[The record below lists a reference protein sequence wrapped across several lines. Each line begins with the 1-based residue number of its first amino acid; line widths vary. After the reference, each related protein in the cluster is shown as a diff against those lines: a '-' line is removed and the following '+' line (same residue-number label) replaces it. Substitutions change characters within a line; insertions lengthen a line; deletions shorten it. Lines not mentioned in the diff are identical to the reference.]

1 MGILFDVN
9 IRFQTASMIILLLI
23 TADYLRNPHLKLL
36 STKSFM
42 ILLWITGA
50 NLVFDVAT
58 VYTITHLSIVPPAIN
73 RLMHQLFIA
82 SIIAAIF
89 ANYIYVLMLSRNQK
103 RLSRGHLIFSI
114 APLVVSAFVVL
125 FGKLKYH
132 VAEDSAYSYGSMVTM
147 IYICGVFYLI
157 LTVILSV
164 RRDTCLDHNQRVSVR
179 VGLALWLT
187 AMLIQFF
194 FPHLLISGFGLTLL
208 VLSVYFSFE
217 NQKENYDP
225 ETHCFSRTAFH
236 RVMDE
241 NYEKKQPLCLINA
254 VCINHSHISS
264 TLGHDMGYSAIASAA
279 DIISKTAKLPVFHS
293 RANCL
298 SIFFEG
304 SEENAAKLAKKLE
317 TDLWEIKFTQIS
329 PDFRVNVVDLR
340 KYAETSDEAC
350 SFITFMIGESLYA
363 DKNVIVLNEKIAS
376 KKHRRDRIEK
386 LVADAVENNG
396 FEMYYQPI
404 FSTEKGT
411 FHSAEALIRMRSTSE
426 LGYIS
431 PEEFIPIAEEKG
443 MIFDIGDAVVEQVAE
458 FAKRSEVVS
467 QKLDFIEV
475 NLSGLQAA
483 SPDLDKRLEQI
494 LRKYGIS
501 PSFINLEIT
510 ETAVIGSEDVFSENI
525 SSLRRIG
532 FSFSMDDF
540 GTGYSNLSQITKINY
555 DLVKIDKSLIWPA
568 FGENR
573 SEKAEK
579 LLSSVISMLKAIGA
593 KIVAE
598 GIETEE
604 MAEYLTDKGVDY
616 LQGYFF
622 SKPVPEDTFVEILR
636 SAE

>member
-9 IRFQTASMIILLLI
+9 IRFQIASMVILLLI

-50 NLVFDVAT
+50 NLVFDIAT
-58 VYTITHLSIVPPAIN
+58 VYTITHMNIVPPAIN

-82 SIIAAIF
+82 SVIAAIF

-103 RLSRGHLIFSI
+103 RLSRSHLFFCIF
-114 APLVVSAFVVL
+114 PLIVSAFVIL
-125 FGKLKYH
+125 FGQLKYH
-132 VAEDSAYSYGSMVTM
+132 VAENGAYSYGPMTLM
-147 IYICGVFYLI
+147 IYICGAFYLI
-157 LTVILSV
+157 LTIIISF
-164 RRDTCLDHNQRVSVR
+164 RRDTALDKSQRISVR
-179 VGLALWLT
+179 IGIYLWFI
-187 AMLIQFF
+187 AMLVQFF
-194 FPHLLISGFGLTLL
+194 FPRLLISGFGLTLL

-217 NQKENYDP
+217 NQKENYDT
-225 ETHCFSRTAFH
+225 ETRCFSRSAFH
-236 RVMDE
+236 RVLAE
-241 NYEKKQPLCLINA
+241 NYEKKNPLCLINA

-264 TLGHDMGYSAIASAA
+264 TLGHEMGYSAIAAAA
-279 DIISKTAKLPVFHS
+279 DVINKTVRLPVFHS

-304 SEENAAKLAKKLE
+304 SEDDAVKLAQKIE
-317 TDLWEIKFTQIS
+317 AELWEIKFAEIN
-329 PDFRVNVVDLR
+329 PDFRVNVIDLR

-350 SFITFMIGESLYA
+350 GFVGFMIDESLYA

-376 KKHRRDRIEK
+376 KKHRRDRIER
-386 LVADAVENNG
+386 LVAEAVDNNG

-443 MIFDIGDAVVEQVAE
+443 MIFDIGDAVVDQVAD
-458 FAKRSEVVS
+458 FAKRCEIVS

-494 LRKYGIS
+494 LRKNGIS

-510 ETAVIGSEDVFSENI
+510 ETAVIGSDDIFSENI
-525 SSLRRIG
+525 SSLRKIG

-604 MAEYLTDKGVDY
+604 MAEYLTAKGVDY

-636 SAE
+636 ST